1 MEESILTLVKQSC
14 GITEAQ
20 TVFDKDII
28 MHINSVLIILNQLG
42 VGPTNGFTISDKT
55 ATWSELVSDGKNLE
69 AIKSYVYMKVK
80 LLFDPP
86 LSSTVMDCTNRMISE
101 LEWRL
106 NVAVESSGKEDVNK
120 NE

>member
-28 MHINSVLIILNQLG
+28 MHINSVFMILRQMG
-42 VGPTNGFTISDKT
+42 VGPANGYRIEDKNDQWSDFVSSDNILYEGVKT
-55 ATWSELVSDGKNLE
+55 
-69 AIKSYVYMKVK
+69 YVCAKVR

-86 LSSTVMDCTNRMISE
+86 SSGSHKDALMQAINE
-101 LEWRL
+101 FEWRL
-106 NVAVESSGKEDVNK
+106 HWEAELGLMET
-120 NE
+120 